1 MSKARWSIP
10 TWYLLHGIAEKIKE
24 DYYNEHK
31 EDIIKILKDICYNL
45 PCPYCR
51 KNAIQYLKK
60 QNFKLLKTKHQF
72 KIFIYNFHNNV
83 NKKLNKKIFDENIL
97 KKYEKINLL
106 NVWLLF
112 DKNFNSN
119 YLSSHDFNRWRRSMT
134 NSYVKKYLRKN
145 WKDMFENL

>member
-24 DYYNEHK
+24 DYYKEHK

-60 QNFKLLKTKHQF
+60 HQPF
-72 KIFIYNFHNNV
+72 
-83 NKKLNKKIFDENIL
+83 
-97 KKYEKINLL
+97 
-106 NVWLLF
+106 
-112 DKNFNSN
+112 
-119 YLSSHDFNRWRRSMT
+119 
-134 NSYVKKYLRKN
+134 
-145 WKDMFENL
+145 

>member
-1 MSKARWSIP
+1 M
-10 TWYLLHGIAEKIKE
+10 
-24 DYYNEHK
+24 
-31 EDIIKILKDICYNL
+31 
-45 PCPYCR
+45 
-51 KNAIQYLKK
+51 
-60 QNFKLLKTKHQF
+60 LKTKHQF